1 MIYIFI
7 DFIYFILNLFRIWF
21 QRWHPTL
28 HMATMCA
35 MVSHNDYQRQNKMS
49 GKICRRRGTCHAALL
64 GGCTK
69 RPLHHCRW
77 LLHSTKAFA
86 NHRTH
91 RHLHH
96 HRHNHH
102 WCWILHSSIVNHQN
116 SQNIYSRH
124 ENSGLGGFI
133 HFCPYFLPPRYFWL
147 GSKDDQPEFWQNHI
161 SNNSLFGRDWH
172 CSGVVLETYL
182 LDGFIW

>member
-1 MIYIFI
+1 MTSNSAHS
-7 DFIYFILNLFRIWF
+7 DILQFN
-21 QRWHPTL
+21 
-28 HMATMCA
+28 
-35 MVSHNDYQRQNKMS
+35 SDDQRQNKMS

-86 NHRTH
+86 NHRPH
-91 RHLHH
+91 RYLHH

-102 WCWILHSSIVNHQN
+102 WCGILHSSFVNHQN
-116 SQNIYSRH
+116 SQNKYSRH